1 MLVFL
6 IFRAMYS
13 GKTISLIIPCLNE
26 AEGLRQILPEMP
38 DFLDEVV
45 VVDNGSIDQT
55 AEIARRSGAMVVRE
69 ENHSYTE
76 AVKRGIQEA
85 SGEILVF
92 MDGDGTY
99 DPADIKKLAECLAE
113 DKAGFVNGTRFPLRD
128 RLAMNTA
135 NRWGNYFLT
144 WVFNLLANSRIKDSQ
159 TGMWVMTRGFAD
171 SLDIVS
177 TGFGLPQEIKMEAA
191 LADKK
196 GFFEVWINY
205 RPRKGK
211 TKLNIY
217 KHGLSNLRQ
226 LFYKRKTLK
235 NAKTA

>member
-1 MLVFL
+1 MFKD
-6 IFRAMYS
+6 
-13 GKTISLIIPCLNE
+13 KTISLIIPCLDEE
-26 AEGLRQILPEMP
+26 AGLRQILPEMP

-45 VVDNGSIDQT
+45 VADNGSTDKT
-55 AEIARRSGAMVVRE
+55 AEIARRSGALVVRE
-69 ENHSYTE
+69 EIGGYTE
-76 AVKRGIQEA
+76 AVKRGIKEA
-85 SGEILVF
+85 SGQILVF

-113 DKAGFVNGTRFPLRD
+113 GKSGFVNGSRFPLRN

-135 NRWGNYFLT
+135 NRWGNFFLT
-144 WVFNLLANSRIKDSQ
+144 WVFNLLADSRIKDSQ
-159 TGMWVMTRGFAD
+159 TGMWVMTREFAASFD
-171 SLDIVS
+171 VVS
-177 TGFGLPQEIKMEAA
+177 TGFGLPQEMKMEAVYW
-191 LADKK
+191 DKK
-196 GFFEVWINY
+196 YFYETGINY

-235 NAKTA
+235 NAKAA